1 MNLTRASDSWE
12 KERMNCDL
20 KHFFFAFFLFKI
32 YGYIVASAFHHEFPV
47 ALPNCIDQ
55 CNRAGVRVP
64 YPFGIGK
71 GCYKSKWFEVVC
83 NHSLH
88 LSFPFLPSIGLD
100 VISFSLTDDFI
111 YEDRSHKSNGF
122 QIQSP
127 RKTSGCSYG
136 KKDVQS
142 LNLTGSP
149 FFISDNNKFT
159 AVGCNIKAMMVGT
172 GPQIVGCEA
181 RCGKETRYYKD
192 ADKSCVGY
200 KCCQT
205 KIPPG
210 LQVYDSTVEKLEP
223 GKNVCQEAYLS
234 REDFSTYTL
243 TSPDLTENVIVTMDL
258 EWRLE
263 VPPNIVPKSSHCEIS
278 TSVIRTDDQ
287 YKYQCR
293 CRSGYEG
300 NPYLP
305 GGCQDID
312 ECRTI
317 YGVCG
322 KNKCVNVA
330 GSFRCEKTWPAI
342 LGNSSAGGTLS
353 SGLFLIAVGT
363 WWVCK
368 VNKKQK
374 AAKQKRKFFKRNGGL
389 LLEQQMFSLH
399 GNVNKTKLLSSNDL
413 EKATDRFNASRIL
426 GQGGQGTVYKG
437 MLEDGMIVAVKKSK
451 ALKEENLEEFINEII
466 LLSQIN
472 HRNVVGILG
481 CCLETEVPILVYE
494 FIPNRSLFDHIQN
507 PSEDFP
513 MTWKV
518 RLCIACEVADALSY
532 LHSAASVPIYHRDVK
547 STNILLDEKHRAK
560 VSDFGISRSV
570 AMDDTHLTT
579 VVQGTVGYVD
589 PEYLQSSHFTGK
601 SDVYS
606 FGVVLIELLT
616 GGKPVSIL
624 RPQEVRML
632 GAYFLEAMR
641 NDRLHEI
648 IDARI
653 KEECDQEE
661 VLEVAK
667 LARRCL
673 SLNSEHRPTMRDVF
687 IKLLQSKKQGAQN
700 QAENCEEHTHIQIAI
715 PESMSLSYY
724 SPYTVVE
731 NSSFS
736 PDSKPFMIHKTL

>member
-1 MNLTRASDSWE
+1 MD
-12 KERMNCDL
+12 CDL
-20 KHFFFAFFLFKI
+20 KRFFFAFFLFQI

-223 GKNVCQEAYLS
+223 GKN
-234 REDFSTYTL
+234 
-243 TSPDLTENVIVTMDL
+243 
-258 EWRLE
+258 
-263 VPPNIVPKSSHCEIS
+263 SSHCEIS

-305 GGCQDID
+305 GGCQ
-312 ECRTI
+312 
-317 YGVCG
+317 
-322 KNKCVNVA
+322 
-330 GSFRCEKTWPAI
+330 
-342 LGNSSAGGTLS
+342 GGTLS

-363 WWVCK
+363 WWLCK

-374 AAKQKRKFFKRNGGL
+374 AAKQKRKFFKRNG
-389 LLEQQMFSLH
+389 
-399 GNVNKTKLLSSNDL
+399 
-413 EKATDRFNASRIL
+413 
-426 GQGGQGTVYKG
+426 
-437 MLEDGMIVAVKKSK
+437 
-451 ALKEENLEEFINEII
+451 EENLEEFINEII

-513 MTWKV
+513 VTWKV

-570 AMDDTHLTT
+570 AIDDTHLTT
-579 VVQGTVGYVD
+579 IVQGTVGYVD

-624 RPQEVRML
+624 RPQEIRML
-632 GAYFLEAMR
+632 GVYFLEAMR
-641 NDRLHEI
+641 NHRLYEI
-648 IDARI
+648 LDARI

-661 VLEVAK
+661 VLAVAK

-687 IKLLQSKKQGAQN
+687 IELDRMQSKKQGAQN

-736 PDSKPFMIHKTL
+736 PDSKPIMIHKTL

>member
-1 MNLTRASDSWE
+1 MN
-12 KERMNCDL
+12 
-20 KHFFFAFFLFKI
+20 
-32 YGYIVASAFHHEFPV
+32 
-47 ALPNCIDQ
+47 
-55 CNRAGVRVP
+55 
-64 YPFGIGK
+64 
-71 GCYKSKWFEVVC
+71 
-83 NHSLH
+83 
-88 LSFPFLPSIGLD
+88 
-100 VISFSLTDDFI
+100 DFI

-127 RKTSGCSYG
+127 RKTSGYSYG

-305 GGCQDID
+305 GGCQ
-312 ECRTI
+312 
-317 YGVCG
+317 
-322 KNKCVNVA
+322 
-330 GSFRCEKTWPAI
+330 
-342 LGNSSAGGTLS
+342 GGILS

-481 CCLETEVPILVYE
+481 CCLETEVPMLVYE

-513 MTWKV
+513 MTRKV

-532 LHSAASVPIYHRDVK
+532 LG
-547 STNILLDEKHRAK
+547 L
-560 VSDFGISRSV
+560 
-570 AMDDTHLTT
+570 
-579 VVQGTVGYVD
+579 
-589 PEYLQSSHFTGK
+589 
-601 SDVYS
+601 
-606 FGVVLIELLT
+606 
-616 GGKPVSIL
+616 
-624 RPQEVRML
+624 
-632 GAYFLEAMR
+632 
-641 NDRLHEI
+641 
-648 IDARI
+648 
-653 KEECDQEE
+653 
-661 VLEVAK
+661 
-667 LARRCL
+667 
-673 SLNSEHRPTMRDVF
+673 
-687 IKLLQSKKQGAQN
+687 
-700 QAENCEEHTHIQIAI
+700 
-715 PESMSLSYY
+715 
-724 SPYTVVE
+724 
-731 NSSFS
+731 
-736 PDSKPFMIHKTL
+736 

>member
-1 MNLTRASDSWE
+1 
-12 KERMNCDL
+12 
-20 KHFFFAFFLFKI
+20 
-32 YGYIVASAFHHEFPV
+32 
-47 ALPNCIDQ
+47 
-55 CNRAGVRVP
+55 
-64 YPFGIGK
+64 K

-223 GKNVCQEAYLS
+223 CKNVCQEAYLS
-234 REDFSTYTL
+234 QEDFSTYTL

-293 CRSGYEG
+293 CRS
-300 NPYLP
+300 
-305 GGCQDID
+305 DID

-363 WWVCK
+363 WWLCK

-399 GNVNKTKLLSSNDL
+399 GNVNKTKLFSSNDL

-426 GQGGQGTVYKG
+426 GQGGQGTVYKR

-451 ALKEENLEEFINEII
+451 ALKEENLEELINEII

-481 CCLETEVPILVYE
+481 CCLEREVPILVYE

-513 MTWKV
+513 VTWKV

-570 AMDDTHLTT
+570 AIDDTHLTT
-579 VVQGTVGYVD
+579 IVQGTVGYVD
-589 PEYLQSSHFTGK
+589 PEYLQSSHFTRK

-624 RPQEVRML
+624 RPQEIRML
-632 GAYFLEAMR
+632 GVYFLEAMR
-641 NDRLHEI
+641 NHRLYEI
-648 IDARI
+648 LDARI

-661 VLEVAK
+661 VLAVAK

-687 IKLLQSKKQGAQN
+687 IELDRMQSKKQGAQN

-736 PDSKPFMIHKTL
+736 PDSKPIMIHKTL

>member
-1 MNLTRASDSWE
+1 MD
-12 KERMNCDL
+12 CDL
-20 KHFFFAFFLFKI
+20 KRFFFAFFLFQI

-305 GGCQDID
+305 GGCQ
-312 ECRTI
+312 
-317 YGVCG
+317 
-322 KNKCVNVA
+322 
-330 GSFRCEKTWPAI
+330 
-342 LGNSSAGGTLS
+342 GGTLS

-363 WWVCK
+363 WWLCK

-374 AAKQKRKFFKRNGGL
+374 AAKQKRKFFKRNG
-389 LLEQQMFSLH
+389 
-399 GNVNKTKLLSSNDL
+399 
-413 EKATDRFNASRIL
+413 
-426 GQGGQGTVYKG
+426 
-437 MLEDGMIVAVKKSK
+437 
-451 ALKEENLEEFINEII
+451 EENLEEFINEII

-513 MTWKV
+513 VTWKV

-570 AMDDTHLTT
+570 AIDDTHLTT
-579 VVQGTVGYVD
+579 IVQGTVGYVD

-624 RPQEVRML
+624 RPQEIRML
-632 GAYFLEAMR
+632 GVYFLEAMR
-641 NDRLHEI
+641 NHRLYEI
-648 IDARI
+648 LDARI

-661 VLEVAK
+661 VLAVAK

-687 IKLLQSKKQGAQN
+687 IELDRMQSKKQGAQN

-736 PDSKPFMIHKTL
+736 PDSKPIMIHKTL

>member
-1 MNLTRASDSWE
+1 MDR
-12 KERMNCDL
+12 DL
-20 KHFFFAFFLFKI
+20 KRFFFAFFLFQI
-32 YGYIVASAFHHEFPV
+32 HGYIVASAFHHEFPV
-47 ALPNCIDQ
+47 ALPNCIDR

-71 GCYKSKWFEVVC
+71 GCYKSKWYEVVC

-136 KKDVQS
+136 RKDVQS

-234 REDFSTYTL
+234 REDFSNYTL
-243 TSPDLTENVIVTMDL
+243 TSPDLTENFIVTMDL

-263 VPPNIVPKSSHCEIS
+263 VPPNIVPESSQCEVS

-287 YKYQCR
+287 YKYQCS
-293 CRSGYEG
+293 CRFGYEG

-305 GGCQDID
+305 GGCQ
-312 ECRTI
+312 
-317 YGVCG
+317 
-322 KNKCVNVA
+322 
-330 GSFRCEKTWPAI
+330 
-342 LGNSSAGGTLS
+342 GGTLS
-353 SGLFLIAVGT
+353 SGLFILAVGT
-363 WWVCK
+363 WWLCK

-374 AAKQKRKFFKRNGGL
+374 AAKQKRNFFKRNGGL
-389 LLEQQMFSLH
+389 LLEQQMFSLQ
-399 GNVNKTKLLSSNDL
+399 GSVNKTKLFSSNDL

-437 MLEDGMIVAVKKSK
+437 MLEDGVIVAVKKSK

-481 CCLETEVPILVYE
+481 CCLETEVPMLVYE
-494 FIPNRSLFDHIQN
+494 FIPNRSLFDHLQN
-507 PSEDFP
+507 PSEYFP

-570 AMDDTHLTT
+570 AIDDTHLTT
-579 VVQGTVGYVD
+579 IVQGTAGYVD

-616 GGKPVSIL
+616 GGKPVSVL

-641 NDRLHEI
+641 NDRLLEI
-648 IDARI
+648 LDARI

-661 VLEVAK
+661 VLAVAK

-673 SLNSEHRPTMRDVF
+673 SLTSEHRPTMRDVF
-687 IKLLQSKKQGAQN
+687 IELDRMQFKTQGAQN
-700 QAENCEEHTHIQIAI
+700 QAENWEVHTNIQIEI

-724 SPYTVVE
+724 SPYTLVG
-731 NSSFS
+731 NSSLS
-736 PDSKPFMIHKTL
+736 PDSKPLVIHKTQ

>member
-1 MNLTRASDSWE
+1 MNNLFIFSSKFKYSNLTQNIRAKTQNTRTQLE
-12 KERMNCDL
+12 
-20 KHFFFAFFLFKI
+20 
-32 YGYIVASAFHHEFPV
+32 
-47 ALPNCIDQ
+47 

-223 GKNVCQEAYLS
+223 CKNVCQEAYLS
-234 REDFSTYTL
+234 QEDFSTYTL

-342 LGNSSAGGTLS
+342 LGNPIINLQCSKSSSAGGTLS

-363 WWVCK
+363 WWLCK

-374 AAKQKRKFFKRNGGL
+374 AAKQKRKFFKRNG
-389 LLEQQMFSLH
+389 
-399 GNVNKTKLLSSNDL
+399 
-413 EKATDRFNASRIL
+413 
-426 GQGGQGTVYKG
+426 
-437 MLEDGMIVAVKKSK
+437 
-451 ALKEENLEEFINEII
+451 EENLEELINEII

-481 CCLETEVPILVYE
+481 CCLEREVPILVYE

-513 MTWKV
+513 VTWKV

-570 AMDDTHLTT
+570 AIDDTHLTT
-579 VVQGTVGYVD
+579 IVQGTVGYVD
-589 PEYLQSSHFTGK
+589 PEYLQSSHFTRK

-624 RPQEVRML
+624 RPQEIRML
-632 GAYFLEAMR
+632 GVYFLEAMR
-641 NDRLHEI
+641 NHRLYEI
-648 IDARI
+648 LDARI

-661 VLEVAK
+661 VLAVAK

-687 IKLLQSKKQGAQN
+687 IELDRMQSKKQGAQN

-736 PDSKPFMIHKTL
+736 PDSKPIMIHKTL

>member
-1 MNLTRASDSWE
+1 MNLKESTRESTRFVVYVCGR
-12 KERMNCDL
+12 ER
-20 KHFFFAFFLFKI
+20 
-32 YGYIVASAFHHEFPV
+32 ERE
-47 ALPNCIDQ
+47 

-223 GKNVCQEAYLS
+223 CKNVCQEAYLS

-278 TSVIRTDDQ
+278 TSLIRTDDQ

-305 GGCQDID
+305 GGCQ
-312 ECRTI
+312 
-317 YGVCG
+317 
-322 KNKCVNVA
+322 
-330 GSFRCEKTWPAI
+330 
-342 LGNSSAGGTLS
+342 GGTLS
-353 SGLFLIAVGT
+353 SGLFLIAVERGGYARLI
-363 WWVCK
+363 K
-368 VNKKQK
+368 SRKQPS
-374 AAKQKRKFFKRNGGL
+374 RRG
-389 LLEQQMFSLH
+389 S
-399 GNVNKTKLLSSNDL
+399 SSN
-413 EKATDRFNASRIL
+413 E
-426 GQGGQGTVYKG
+426 
-437 MLEDGMIVAVKKSK
+437 M
-451 ALKEENLEEFINEII
+451 
-466 LLSQIN
+466 
-472 HRNVVGILG
+472 
-481 CCLETEVPILVYE
+481 EVCY
-494 FIPNRSLFDHIQN
+494 
-507 PSEDFP
+507 
-513 MTWKV
+513 
-518 RLCIACEVADALSY
+518 
-532 LHSAASVPIYHRDVK
+532 
-547 STNILLDEKHRAK
+547 
-560 VSDFGISRSV
+560 
-570 AMDDTHLTT
+570 
-579 VVQGTVGYVD
+579 
-589 PEYLQSSHFTGK
+589 
-601 SDVYS
+601 
-606 FGVVLIELLT
+606 
-616 GGKPVSIL
+616 
-624 RPQEVRML
+624 
-632 GAYFLEAMR
+632 
-641 NDRLHEI
+641 
-648 IDARI
+648 
-653 KEECDQEE
+653 
-661 VLEVAK
+661 
-667 LARRCL
+667 
-673 SLNSEHRPTMRDVF
+673 
-687 IKLLQSKKQGAQN
+687 
-700 QAENCEEHTHIQIAI
+700 
-715 PESMSLSYY
+715 
-724 SPYTVVE
+724 
-731 NSSFS
+731 
-736 PDSKPFMIHKTL
+736 

>member
-1 MNLTRASDSWE
+1 
-12 KERMNCDL
+12 
-20 KHFFFAFFLFKI
+20 
-32 YGYIVASAFHHEFPV
+32 
-47 ALPNCIDQ
+47 
-55 CNRAGVRVP
+55 
-64 YPFGIGK
+64 
-71 GCYKSKWFEVVC
+71 
-83 NHSLH
+83 
-88 LSFPFLPSIGLD
+88 
-100 VISFSLTDDFI
+100 
-111 YEDRSHKSNGF
+111 
-122 QIQSP
+122 
-127 RKTSGCSYG
+127 
-136 KKDVQS
+136 
-142 LNLTGSP
+142 
-149 FFISDNNKFT
+149 
-159 AVGCNIKAMMVGT
+159 
-172 GPQIVGCEA
+172 
-181 RCGKETRYYKD
+181 
-192 ADKSCVGY
+192 
-200 KCCQT
+200 
-205 KIPPG
+205 
-210 LQVYDSTVEKLEP
+210 
-223 GKNVCQEAYLS
+223 
-234 REDFSTYTL
+234 
-243 TSPDLTENVIVTMDL
+243 MDL

-305 GGCQDID
+305 GGCQ
-312 ECRTI
+312 
-317 YGVCG
+317 
-322 KNKCVNVA
+322 
-330 GSFRCEKTWPAI
+330 
-342 LGNSSAGGTLS
+342 GGTLS

-363 WWVCK
+363 WWLCK

-374 AAKQKRKFFKRNGGL
+374 AAKQKRKFFKRNG
-389 LLEQQMFSLH
+389 
-399 GNVNKTKLLSSNDL
+399 
-413 EKATDRFNASRIL
+413 
-426 GQGGQGTVYKG
+426 
-437 MLEDGMIVAVKKSK
+437 
-451 ALKEENLEEFINEII
+451 EENLEELINEII

-481 CCLETEVPILVYE
+481 CCLEREVPILVYE

-513 MTWKV
+513 VTWKV

-570 AMDDTHLTT
+570 AIDDTHLTT
-579 VVQGTVGYVD
+579 IVQGTVGYVD
-589 PEYLQSSHFTGK
+589 PECLQSSHFTGK

-616 GGKPVSIL
+616 GGKPVSTL
-624 RPQEVRML
+624 RPQEIRML
-632 GAYFLEAMR
+632 GVYFLEAMR
-641 NDRLHEI
+641 NHRLYEI
-648 IDARI
+648 LDARI

-661 VLEVAK
+661 VLAVAK

-687 IKLLQSKKQGAQN
+687 IELDRMQSKKQGAQN

-736 PDSKPFMIHKTL
+736 PDSKPIMIHKTL

>member
-1 MNLTRASDSWE
+1 MD
-12 KERMNCDL
+12 CDL
-20 KHFFFAFFLFKI
+20 KHFFLVLFLI
-32 YGYIVASAFHHEFPV
+32 QIHGYIVASAFPLAFPV
-47 ALPNCIDQ
+47 VLPNCREQ
-55 CNRAGVRVP
+55 CYRADVHIP

-71 GCYKSKWFEVVC
+71 DDFLYEGRSYKS
-83 NHSLH
+83 NM
-88 LSFPFLPSIGLD
+88 
-100 VISFSLTDDFI
+100 
-111 YEDRSHKSNGF
+111 F

-127 RKTSGCSYG
+127 RKTSGCTFGG
-136 KKDVQS
+136 KDLPS

-181 RCGKETRYYKD
+181 RCGKENRYYKD

-210 LQVYDSTVEKLEP
+210 LQVYDSTVEKLQP
-223 GKNVCQEAYLS
+223 GKNVCQMAYLS
-234 REDFSTYTL
+234 REDFSKYTL
-243 TSPDLTENVIVTMDL
+243 TLPDLTESVTLTMDL

-263 VPPNIVPKSSHCEIS
+263 APPNIVPKSSQCEIS

-287 YKYQCR
+287 YKYQCS
-293 CRSGYEG
+293 CKSGYEG

-305 GGCQDID
+305 GGCQDIN
-312 ECRTI
+312 ECKTI

-322 KNKCVNVA
+322 KSKCVNVP

-342 LGNSSAGGTLS
+342 LGGTLS
-353 SGLFLIAVGT
+353 SGLLLLAVGT
-363 WWVCK
+363 WWLCK

-374 AAKQKRKFFKRNGGL
+374 ADRQKRKFFKRNGGL
-389 LLEQQMFSLH
+389 LLEQQTFSLQ
-399 GNVNKTKLLSSNDL
+399 GSVNKTKLFSSNDL

-451 ALKEENLEEFINEII
+451 ALEEENLEEFINEII

-481 CCLETEVPILVYE
+481 CCLETEVPMLVYE
-494 FIPNRSLFDHIQN
+494 FIPNRSLFDHLQN

-570 AMDDTHLTT
+570 AIDDTHLTT
-579 VVQGTVGYVD
+579 IVQGTVGYVD

-616 GGKPVSIL
+616 GGKPVSVL

-641 NDRLHEI
+641 NERLHEI
-648 IDARI
+648 LDARI

-661 VLEVAK
+661 VLAVAK

-687 IKLLQSKKQGAQN
+687 IELDRMQSKKNGTQS
-700 QAENCEEHTHIQIAI
+700 QAGNGEEHTHIQIAT
-715 PESMSLSYY
+715 PESMSLSYS
-724 SPYTVVE
+724 SPYTLVE
-731 NSSFS
+731 NNSFS
-736 PDSKPFMIHKTL
+736 LDSKPLMIHKTQ